1 MWTGILWKSSLF
13 KIDSLSCVLRSNGRY
28 KDGGLL
34 LEYVLREI
42 HLVDL
47 LVGYMALNVYE

>member
-13 KIDSLSCVLRSNGRY
+13 KIDSLSYVLRSNGRY